1 MMKTTQ
7 DNNVIDC
14 TDVVYAKTILNY
26 RELLD

>member
-7 DNNVIDC
+7 DNYVIDC
-14 TDVVYAKTILNY
+14 IDVVYAKTILNY